1 MPHKQ
6 TKGRRLSNQQ
16 LEQLLRQR
24 VADGLP
30 VRTKAIRHLGV
41 AFGRCR
47 ASRLRRRVLAAVPP
61 SPAPPPRPSPPP
73 AASRGTR
80 PLFHSATMLLR
91 AFLRRGVVPRT
102 AAPRSSGPEQAQAS
116 SAPMLVSPVHAT
128 GNHYRESI

>member
-16 LEQLLRQR
+16 LEELLRQR
-24 VADGLP
+24 VVDGLP

-41 AFGRCR
+41 AVGRCR
-47 ASRLRRRVLAAVPP
+47 ASRLRRRVLMAVSP

-73 AASRGTR
+73 AESRARR

-91 AFLRRGVVPRT
+91 ALLRRGVVPMI
-102 AAPRSSGPEQAQAS
+102 AAPRSSGRGRAQAY
-116 SAPMLVSPVHAT
+116 SAPRLVSPVRAT
-128 GNHYRESI
+128 GNHYRELS